1 MTDKDYDRAVV
12 KQEKAIM
19 KIEENHVL
27 HEAAAKR
34 RRMQRPPAHQEP
46 TEILSLGEAMRLDEA
61 AALEK
66 ELEKE
71 VAALNEVL
79 ENERKLNEQHAAIAA
94 RIASSETAKK
104 VFVKQ
109 QPLDPPSPPRRMLSG
124 FSPTE
129 IETQCEE
136 LDIE

>member
-1 MTDKDYDRAVV
+1 MN
-12 KQEKAIM
+12 
-19 KIEENHVL
+19 IEENHAL
-27 HEAAAKR
+27 YEAAAKR
-34 RRMQRPPAHQEP
+34 RRMQQPPVCQEP
-46 TEILSLGEAMRLDEA
+46 SEILSLGEAMRLYEA
-61 AALEK
+61 AAVEK

-71 VAALNEVL
+71 ITALHEVL

-104 VFVKQ
+104 VVVKQ
-109 QPLDPPSPPRRMLSG
+109 QPLARPSPPRRMLSG